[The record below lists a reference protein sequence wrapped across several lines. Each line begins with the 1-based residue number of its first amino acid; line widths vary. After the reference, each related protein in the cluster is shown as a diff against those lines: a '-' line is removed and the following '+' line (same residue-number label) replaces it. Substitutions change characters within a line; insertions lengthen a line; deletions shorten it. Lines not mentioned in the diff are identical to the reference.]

1 MTPDL
6 IDPNQLRYDL
16 FWRMSHRFVDFSDPA
31 ANGSVRPSSKNSRTR
46 SPTWTKSLTTSS
58 KNSWRSPSTRSPRG
72 PSRIRVRG
80 RVSADAFR
88 KMTTRTTTMKLN
100 WRQPDQVRRSIPEA
114 HLAQLHLLG
123 KLDHLALPHVC
134 KKLWDCVLEIFGDSH
149 GGCLVSQ
156 NWPKYDIHCHC
167 LVNLTGASCSKKIHP
182 RL

>member
-1 MTPDL
+1 
-6 IDPNQLRYDL
+6 
-16 FWRMSHRFVDFSDPA
+16 MSHRFVDFSDPA

-58 KNSWRSPSTRSPRG
+58 KNSWRSPSTRSPRE

-114 HLAQLHLLG
+114 QSAQLHLLG

-134 KKLWDCVLEIFGDSH
+134 KKLLDCVLPMCWGFTRRMFG
-149 GGCLVSQ
+149 VSKLAQ
-156 NWPKYDIHCHC
+156 I
-167 LVNLTGASCSKKIHP
+167 
-182 RL
+182 